1 MELFDSLL
9 DDETLLRRPETP
21 LAAVVADHVDLR
33 NVYSSQLATLVVPDS
48 QLAGV
53 ARHVPASVTIPVS
66 VIIRGGAGDL
76 LGLTRR
82 KLAGIEIVS
91 AEAGLRNLDDLAGS
105 AARVVSA
112 AAELSDEIAIFVELP
127 YAPRWEIAVEVVE
140 AADQFGKIAARQ
152 AEPRQ
157 TAEQLSILIEADL
170 PFKIT
175 SRSDS
180 SWLQLLA
187 AVDALIDGASVDD
200 ATALMESKG
209 LIQSDGEDDLV
220 ALVSASDPG
229 KSARI
234 RRRVRRLGADRV
246 VDVINEYAVWQSQD
260 R

>member
-1 MELFDSLL
+1 MELFDSLF

-21 LAAVVADHVDLR
+21 LAAVVADHLALR
-33 NVYSSQLATLVVPDS
+33 NAYSSQLATLVVPDS
-48 QLAGV
+48 QLARV
-53 ARHVPASVTIPVS
+53 ARQVPAGLTIPVS
-66 VIIRGGAGDL
+66 VIISGGAGDL
-76 LGLTRR
+76 LGLARR

-127 YAPRWEIAVEVVE
+127 YAPRWEVAVELVE
-140 AADQFGKIAARQ
+140 AAGQYGKIAASQ

-180 SWLQLLA
+180 SWLQLLT
-187 AVDALIDGASVDD
+187 AVDALIDGASVHD
-200 ATALMESKG
+200 ATELIQSKG
-209 LIQSDGEDDLV
+209 LIKSGGKDDLV
-220 ALVSASDPG
+220 TLVSASDSGTP
-229 KSARI
+229 ARI
-234 RRRVRRLGADRV
+234 RRRVRRLGTDRAV
-246 VDVINEYAVWQSQD
+246 EAVNEYVVWQSQD